1 MTNSGL
7 TASDVM
13 ALTKD
18 NDGFGGVGL
27 IILLFIFLIGLSG
40 NGFGFGNNGTGL
52 ALADIQASLYN
63 QTQDSNSRAL
73 SASLASVNDTVL
85 NNKYDNAVLIKDL
98 SNQMSNSIAGI
109 SNQIANQTATITN
122 LFNEQTIDRLREFG
136 YDNVFEVN
144 FNMKSADKH
153 CKNKRAE
160 MWWKMAEWIRKEG
173 ALPQDDDLV
182 QELTNVFYGYSTG
195 AGQIQLEG
203 KELVKKRIGKS
214 PDLADALALT
224 FAFPIQKR
232 NFDSKR
238 DEYAESNYQYI

>member
-1 MTNSGL
+1 MNSTGL

-63 QTQDSNSRAL
+63 QTQDANSRQLQSSIAN
-73 SASLASVNDTVL
+73 VNDFIL

-122 LFNEQTIDRLREFG
+122 LFNEQTIDRLR
-136 YDNVFEVN
+136 DN
-144 FNMKSADKH
+144 
-153 CKNKRAE
+153 
-160 MWWKMAEWIRKEG
+160 
-173 ALPQDDDLV
+173 
-182 QELTNVFYGYSTG
+182 
-195 AGQIQLEG
+195 
-203 KELVKKRIGKS
+203 
-214 PDLADALALT
+214 LAT
-224 FAFPIQKR
+224 T
-232 NFDSKR
+232 R
-238 DEYAESNYQYI
+238 DELSNTRQSATILGAINNQTSEILNAQGRYYLNPPCYQGCGSCCNGLY